1 MNHQKN
7 RGQIKLPESEVL
19 MERFLCLVIVCGL
32 ISIFACSSDS
42 KQSEPT
48 KKKEMGVIEQKQH
61 EIAQDAV
68 KGMKDPIDKAKAVSE
83 GESERLKNI
92 ENTK

>member
-1 MNHQKN
+1 MIHQKK
-7 RGQIKLPESEVL
+7 RVQIKLPESEVF
-19 MERFLCLVIVCGL
+19 MEKFLCLVIVFGIISFPSCG
-32 ISIFACSSDS
+32 SDN

-48 KKKEMGVIEQKQH
+48 KKKEMGVIEQTQH

-83 GESERLKNI
+83 NEKERLKNI